1 MTVISVTK
9 WQLSRLIW
17 FNTSSVSMKESNINV
32 TSVTMTAL
40 PSLILEGAK
49 SQNMRVLDPPVQ
61 SEQYVKFEQCAFG
74 TVGKVCILCTVCI
87 VN

>member
-17 FNTSSVSMKESNINV
+17 FNTSSVSMEESNINV

-40 PSLILEGAK
+40 PSLILEGTQ
-49 SQNMRVLDPPVQ
+49 SQNMKVLDPPVK
-61 SEQYVKFEQCAFG
+61 SK
-74 TVGKVCILCTVCI
+74 
-87 VN
+87 

>member
-40 PSLILEGAK
+40 SSIILEGAQ

-61 SEQYVKFEQCAFG
+61 SEQYVKVEQC
-74 TVGKVCILCTVCI
+74 VHLEQ
-87 VN
+87 